1 MRYYQIIV
9 TRPDGTPYLF
19 KSTGNAFAPGV
30 TLSSLLPS
38 GPQNPVSG
46 LTNPAALNI
55 EMDVPI
61 AHFTDPIAQSA
72 FLRVWGLG
80 LNDLNSASDL
90 NGMSIKLF
98 GGMAKGL
105 PLANPAQA
113 GLLMSGEILQCFG
126 NWKGTD
132 QTLDMLFAVGGDT
145 AGGGGGF
152 MGSGSDPSGNFPFSM
167 PAGTTLAQAIANTL
181 SIALPD
187 IPPTISISPKLIL
200 NYDQTGHY
208 SSLYQFAS
216 FVNVLSIGIMG
227 DPNYAGVQ
235 IVSNGSTINVFDGAG
250 PATIT
255 SASGAASTPVVK
267 NIAFQDLIGQPSW
280 IEPQTISFQAVMR
293 ADIHQDD
300 VVHLPPTLVTQTSAQ
315 NARYAATPQNHL
327 TFTGDF
333 RIQQVRHVGNFRQSD
348 SSSWNTTYRATT
360 A

>member
-1 MRYYQIIV
+1 MRYYQLIIKKA
-9 TRPDGTPYLF
+9 DGTPYLF
-19 KSTGNAFAPGV
+19 KSTGNAFASGV
-30 TLSSLLPS
+30 TLSSLLPT

-46 LTNPAALNI
+46 LTNPAALQI
-55 EMDVPI
+55 ELDIPI
-61 AHFTDPIAQSA
+61 ANFTDPDGQSA
-72 FLRVWGLG
+72 WLRVWGLG
-80 LNDLNSASDL
+80 LADLGNASDL
-90 NGMSIKLF
+90 NNCSVQVF

-113 GLLMSGEILQCFG
+113 GLLMSGTILQCFG
-126 NWKGTD
+126 NWQLTD

-152 MGSGSDPSGNFPFSM
+152 MGAGSDPSGNFPFSM

-216 FVNVLSIGIMG
+216 FVNALSIGIMG

-255 SASGAASTPVVK
+255 GVVSDQNVK
-267 NIAFQDLIGQPSW
+267 NIAWQDLIGQPVW
-280 IEPQTISFQAVMR
+280 VGPNTISFKCVMR
-293 ADIHQDD
+293 ADIHQGDT
-300 VVHLPPTLVTQTSAQ
+300 VMLPPTLVTQNNTANS
-315 NARYAATPQNHL
+315 NFAASPQTKL
-327 TFTGDF
+327 TFSGRF
-333 RIQQVRHVGNFRQSD
+333 IVMKVHHYGASRQPD
-348 SSSWNTTYRATT
+348 AASWNTTYQATI